1 MRALRRDGASQNAS
15 RHSKKRAYANVDD
28 SSVPNRKPTWTKS
41 RSFSFLA
48 CALTAQTAPYS
59 ARSPPRAGA
68 ARLVA
73 PGGRLIYGTCS
84 VLPEENNGQVRR
96 FLSRHPEFEVLP
108 TSELWGDERAAQ
120 LGDGRT
126 LRVSPHRHGTDG
138 FFGVV
143 LQRAT

>member
-1 MRALRRDGASQNAS
+1 MLRRYVRADRVLVDAPCTCSGVLR
-15 RHSKKRAYANVDD
+15 RH
-28 SSVPNRKPTWTKS
+28 PENRW
-41 RSFSFLA
+41 RLDE
-48 CALTAQTAPYS
+48 LGDLRRVQ
-59 ARSPPRAGA
+59 REILDRA

-108 TSELWGDERAAQ
+108 TSELWGAERATQ

-143 LQRAT
+143 LQRAN